1 MSKSNQL
8 QLFLLWLLGGEHRRT
23 AAFIEGIAFMA
34 YRKTEKVLANLE
46 ARRNSI
52 LASAIDVIAKSGMEG
67 LTTDAVA
74 ARAAVAV
81 GLIYKYY
88 PDKTELIAAVFAH
101 LLARDLAAMRDAAI
115 VEKTPLPALAAAI
128 AVFFARLDNAHLV
141 RAMASA
147 PVYQLGVR
155 VELERLI
162 RATDMD
168 LTPKARTL
176 AAAGALGALYG
187 FFAVSDGSKNR
198 APAAI
203 LFALRGIGVSDAVAR
218 KVVARMYGL
227 SMVPA

>member
-1 MSKSNQL
+1 
-8 QLFLLWLLGGEHRRT
+8 
-23 AAFIEGIAFMA
+23 MA
-34 YRKTEKVLANLE
+34 YRKTEKVLANKE

-52 LASAIDVIAKSGMEG
+52 LASAVDVIAKSGMEG

-74 ARAAVAV
+74 NRAGVAT
-81 GLIYKYY
+81 GAMYWYFA
-88 PDKTELIAAVFAH
+88 DKTELIAAVFAH
-101 LLARDLAAMRDAAI
+101 LLARELAAMHEAAS
-115 VEKTPLPALAAAI
+115 VEKAPLPALAAAI

-141 RAMASA
+141 RAMANA

-155 VELERLI
+155 TELERLI
-162 RATDMD
+162 RATDLD

-187 FFAVSDGSKNR
+187 FFGVSDGSKNR
-198 APAAI
+198 APAAV

-218 KVVARMYGL
+218 KTVARMYGS